1 MESHRAFA
9 TPRVLLPSEI
19 QIIEALGLTEDEYW
33 EFLRLN
39 DEYNG
44 KRAEAYAHIPDIRN
58 EPATVTA
65 IIVNLVVGLALTAVS
80 ALLAPKPRS
89 PEQKK
94 AGPQLAT
101 EGQTSRSRYAPQ
113 TSFDSIQQLAVLGS
127 VIPLVYT
134 NQQTL
139 SNVTYGGVRVNSSLI
154 WSLMTSLGRNQ
165 QLRALMLFSHGPVEG
180 RPDFKGYAIG
190 DLLVADYALGK
201 IALYF
206 KENHNGGRFSHEDA
220 YPSELSDASVDTDME
235 PPYDT
240 NKGTDPFAF
249 KWEDANANTNGLV
262 QYFSGARTPSTQAV
276 FGTFACLPNGN
287 RYKVNYELLLKPS
300 SIDGDVKDDIRNKQR
315 KIRNSYPRYGYV
327 YGPGDADDKSV
338 LAGSTVTYA
347 LAGNTV
353 NEQTYG
359 SLGGIVDIQQATNNG
374 RIDADSNLIVGETY
388 LIGTGYG
395 VLINKGGSPW
405 APGRQIT
412 AVFRMTTDAQI
423 DTRYGERQGKPDN
436 LSIQRVATATIS
448 NNRACNRTDLTIKST
463 VYRKINGFPN
473 VNSQPKQATINEY
486 EEEDGTITLGQLNIY
501 NKRQSFF
508 ALQYR
513 KQGDT
518 TWINIT
524 PEGTGFVV
532 EGRTPE
538 AVYNQICI
546 IHPSTSTEA
555 YEYQLAPLAGA
566 AVARYWG
573 SPGEERY
580 MYFLDAAGAYDNG
593 WKQPEQNV
601 FEHNGFSIWYTG
613 YRKLFLR
620 DEGSNKEW
628 EIYGVTSG
636 RGYDLYGDVD
646 IGGVTGQTV
655 NLRYGD
661 AYQDFVVY
669 DAEELSNQTAPEH
682 EVVSVNEILYTDPAA
697 QYSDLVYAGIR
708 LNSGTEW
715 STFNELSAYFKQG
728 ISVQK
733 LLSPS
738 LKGATN
744 LLPEIAYD
752 LLTNTK
758 YGVGELVG
766 ESQVDINEMRSA
778 ANFCKANGFFWDGVI
793 GERVNIRE
801 WIYENAG
808 YCLLQF
814 RIKGGRFSLYPDVP
828 FDDSGQIQK
837 TKPISPKVLFTDGN
851 MKDLQVSFLSPE
863 ERQLFK
869 ATVLWRQE
877 TTNGF
882 PQTRTVVVTLTTDE
896 DSLSRSPDNDPEE
909 TFDMAGFCTSQ
920 KHAETFAKYAL
931 KTRQLVDHGIKF
943 QTTPQMAM
951 GLEPGE
957 YFQVAS
963 AVTHSDT
970 DLGSRLNNGSID
982 SEGNIIGLDLDSDT
996 YEVQYWKPGTQGL
1009 NTAQLQVV
1017 KKKTSNST
1025 LWGSI
1030 FAVSRRNNPQTRVY
1044 KLESLTYA
1052 EDGLVEVAGSVAPL
1066 TEGGLLA
1073 TLDWGDNDDHFTVL
1087 PKRAA

>member
-9 TPRVLLPSEI
+9 SPRVLLPSEI

-44 KRAEAYAHIPDIRN
+44 KRSEAYAHIPDIKN
-58 EPATVTA
+58 DAVVTP
-65 IIVNLVVGLALTAVS
+65 ILVNLVIGVALTAVG

-101 EGQTSRSRYAPQ
+101 EDQTSRSRYAPQ
-113 TSFDSIQQLAVLGS
+113 SSFDSIQQLAVLGS

-134 NQQTL
+134 KQQTL
-139 SNVTYGGVRVNSSLI
+139 RDATTGNNVTYGGVRVNSSLI

-165 QLRALMLFSHGPVEG
+165 QLRALMLFSHGPVKG
-180 RPDFKGYAIG
+180 RPDFEGYAIG

-206 KENHNGGRFSHEDA
+206 KNDHNGGRFTHGHV
-220 YPSELSDASVDTDME
+220 YPTDMA

-240 NKGTDPFAF
+240 SKGSDPFAF
-249 KWEDANANTNGLV
+249 KWANGLV
-262 QYFSGARTPSTQAV
+262 QYFSGARTPSTQAA

-287 RYKVNYELLLKPS
+287 RYKVNYELLLKPD
-300 SIDGDVKDDIRNKQR
+300 SIDGPVEDDIRNKQR
-315 KIRNSYPRYGYV
+315 KIRDWFPRYGYV
-327 YGPGDADDKSV
+327 YGTSAQAGRKFTDAFVS
-338 LAGSTVTYA
+338 AGTEVQYA
-347 LAGNTV
+347 LAGNV
-353 NEQTYG
+353 YNQQNYG
-359 SLGGIVDIQQATNNG
+359 SGGIVDIQQATNNA
-374 RIDADSNLIVGETY
+374 RIDADSSLIVGETY

-395 VLINKGGSPW
+395 VLVNKGGSPW

-412 AVFRMTTDAQI
+412 AVFKMTTDARI
-423 DTRYGERQGKPDN
+423 DTRLGDEANRPDN
-436 LSIQRVATATIS
+436 LSIQRVAVATIS

-463 VYRKINGFPN
+463 VYRKINGFAN
-473 VNSQPKQATINEY
+473 VNSQPSQGTINTY
-486 EEEDGTITLGQLNIY
+486 EAKDGTINLGQLNIY

-518 TWINIT
+518 TWVNIT

-555 YEYQLAPLAGA
+555 YEYQLAPLAGT

-573 SPGEERY
+573 IPGRERN

-593 WKQPEQNV
+593 WKQPQQNV
-601 FEHNGFSIWYTG
+601 FNHNGFSVWYTG
-613 YRKLFLR
+613 YSKLFRR
-620 DEGSNKEW
+620 DEGSNREW
-628 EIYGVTSG
+628 EIYGVPTDE
-636 RGYDLYGDVD
+636 GYDRYGDVPQ
-646 IGGVTGQTV
+646 GGVSGNTV

-669 DAEELSNQTAPEH
+669 DAEELSNQSAPEH
-682 EVVSVNEILYTDPAA
+682 EVVSVNEILYTNPAA
-697 QYSDLVYAGIR
+697 QYNELAYAGIR
-708 LNSGTEW
+708 LNSGAEW
-715 STFNELSAYFKQG
+715 TTFSELSAYFKQG
-728 ISVQK
+728 IAIKNLITNRTDS
-733 LLSPS
+733 S
-738 LKGATN
+738 N
-744 LLPEIAYD
+744 LLPDIAYD
-752 LLTNTK
+752 LLTNTT
-758 YGVGELVG
+758 YGVGEVVG
-766 ESQVDINEMRSA
+766 AGQVDADEMREAARFCSA
-778 ANFCKANGFFWDGVI
+778 NKFFWDGVI

-828 FDDSGQIQK
+828 FDGSRRIAK
-837 TKPISPKVLFTDGN
+837 TQQISPKVLFTDGN
-851 MKDLQVSFLSPE
+851 MKGLQVSFLSPE

-882 PQTRTVVVTLTTDE
+882 PQTRTVTVH
-896 DSLSRSPDNDPEE
+896 LSRGQGGSASDPEE

-920 KHAETFAKYAL
+920 EHAETFAKYAL

-970 DLGSRLNNGSID
+970 NLSRRLNNGSID
-982 SEGNIIGLDLDSDT
+982 AQGNVIGLSLDNGR
-996 YEVQYWKPGTQGL
+996 YQVQYWKPGTEGL
-1009 NTAQLQVV
+1009 GSTTIQITNG
-1017 KKKTSNST
+1017 KTSSST
-1025 LWGSI
+1025 LRNSI
-1030 FAVSRRNNPQTRVY
+1030 FAVSIQNNPQTRVY

-1066 TEGGLLA
+1066 TRSGSLA
-1073 TLDWGDNDDHFTVL
+1073 TLDWGSRDNHFVV
-1087 PKRAA
+1087 RAS